1 MILIRI
7 VSNVLVNNLFEV
19 IVGASLNICRLVPIK
34 LYFFLFFPALFLTI
48 LPVHASDLSGYFATE
63 IRYYTSQPID
73 SRQQQDN
80 LSFSIEPEYFHEF
93 DNSQI
98 LLVKLFARADQHDS
112 ARSHA
117 DIRELIWLKASN
129 QWELRAGVGKVF
141 WGVTESQHLVDI
153 INQSDAIENLDL
165 EEKLGQPM
173 INLSL
178 INQLGTFDL
187 FVLPYFRERTF
198 ASIEG
203 RPRAIPYVDTD
214 NVFYQSDKKEN
225 HIDYAAR
232 WSKSINEWDLGISYF
247 TGTNRDPRLV
257 VGTNNDGATVLQPHY
272 DLIKQVGLDV
282 QGTFDT
288 WLWKFEA
295 IHRTDTTPDYTA
307 LTGGFEYS
315 FYDIRATGADL
326 GVLLE
331 YMYDDRSLSSP
342 SPFQNDILFGLRY
355 TLNDE
360 QSTEFLLGNIVDRHT
375 HASSFNLEASR
386 RLSNNFKINLE
397 ARVFTNLDSSDPAYV
412 YRNDDYIQAELFY
425 YF

>member
-1 MILIRI
+1 M
-7 VSNVLVNNLFEV
+7 
-19 IVGASLNICRLVPIK
+19 
-34 LYFFLFFPALFLTI
+34 
-48 LPVHASDLSGYFATE
+48 
-63 IRYYTSQPID
+63 
-73 SRQQQDN
+73 
-80 LSFSIEPEYFHEF
+80 
-93 DNSQI
+93 
-98 LLVKLFARADQHDS
+98 
-112 ARSHA
+112 
-117 DIRELIWLKASN
+117 
-129 QWELRAGVGKVF
+129 
-141 WGVTESQHLVDI
+141 
-153 INQSDAIENLDL
+153 
-165 EEKLGQPM
+165 
-173 INLSL
+173 
-178 INQLGTFDL
+178 
-187 FVLPYFRERTF
+187 
-198 ASIEG
+198 
-203 RPRAIPYVDTD
+203 
-214 NVFYQSDKKEN
+214 
-225 HIDYAAR
+225 
-232 WSKSINEWDLGISYF
+232 
-247 TGTNRDPRLV
+247 
-257 VGTNNDGATVLQPHY
+257 
-272 DLIKQVGLDV
+272 IKQVGLDV